1 MTLTSMT
8 SLGMMWQDDGLTFRE
23 ILGNLP
29 SDPASLVVLA
39 IVAVVVGLVLWG
51 NRKKG
56 GRST

>member
-8 SLGMMWQDDGLTFRE
+8 SLGMKWQDDGLTFRE